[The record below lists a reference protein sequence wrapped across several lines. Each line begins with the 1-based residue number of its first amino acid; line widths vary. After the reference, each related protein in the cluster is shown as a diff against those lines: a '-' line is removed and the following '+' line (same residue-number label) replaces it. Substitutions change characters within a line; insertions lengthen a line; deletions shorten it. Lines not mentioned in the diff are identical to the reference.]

1 MIDGLGHFFVLAF
14 SIALVAATLRH
25 DRPATIVREAAKF
38 FVFVCLG
45 VFAFAVFVHVLP
57 SPEAVFAP

>member
-1 MIDGLGHFFVLAF
+1 MIDGLEHFAVLAF

-25 DRPATIVREAAKF
+25 DRPVTVLRETVKF